1 MIKEEKI
8 DKIGKK
14 AEKILTVNHILELR
28 EKVPIPAGSAELVKV
43 RVEENWKNEEL
54 VESMLPEEQEA
65 GRDDYYL
72 SGSIPAIYMKNQ
84 EDDNKTLAEKMNDI
98 QETDG

>member
-65 GRDDYYL
+65 GREL
-72 SGSIPAIYMKNQ
+72 VLPEKNIICQ
-84 EDDNKTLAEKMNDI
+84 AVYQLYT
-98 QETDG
+98 

>member
-1 MIKEEKI
+1 MTDTTFPVMIKEEKI

-65 GRDDYYL
+65 GREL
-72 SGSIPAIYMKNQ
+72 VLP
-84 EDDNKTLAEKMNDI
+84 EKI
-98 QETDG
+98 IICQAVYRLYT